1 VGGEDQRH
9 AAAGRLTVE
18 PDGTRR
24 AGAAVAP
31 DLGSGPPKLVAQES
45 DRSSDVHVM
54 LHVNNRN
61 GFTVAV
67 SETTRVTR
75 IARRTV
81 LGDSALG
88 VLVPI
93 LEDVLGWDA
102 DRIRRLF
109 ESYGR
114 VLQEWDK
121 ARTDWV
127 TVGD

>member
-1 VGGEDQRH
+1 
-9 AAAGRLTVE
+9 
-18 PDGTRR
+18 
-24 AGAAVAP
+24 
-31 DLGSGPPKLVAQES
+31 
-45 DRSSDVHVM
+45 M